1 MQIRQAKRT
10 KAKLKIGLQ
19 GPSGSGKTY
28 SALLLAYGITNDWSK
43 VLVIDTENNSADLYA
58 HLGNYK
64 VLPLEPPFT
73 PEKYIEA
80 IAFAE
85 KALLVADVASQNNAT
100 IETIA
105 TSAEPAVIIIDSI
118 SHEWEGQGGIL
129 DIHNSMAGNSFT
141 NWGKLTPRHNSFI
154 NKILQSKCH
163 VICNIRAKQD
173 YVLSDRNGKMVPE
186 KVGLKGV
193 TREGM
198 DYELTLVFE
207 LDIKNHAIATKD
219 RTGLFTGKPEFKINP
234 VIGRM
239 LLTWCETSDDSDDLV
254 KKIESSQ
261 SLEELIDIYNRN
273 PTAQQT
279 FKEQFIAKKKAL
291 QPKTD

>member
-80 IAFAE
+80 IECAE
-85 KALLVADVASQNNAT
+85 KSL
-100 IETIA
+100 IA
-105 TSAEPAVIIIDSI
+105 GTAESAETAVIVIDSI

-141 NWGKLTPRHNSFI
+141 NWGKLTPRHNAFI
-154 NKILQSKCH
+154 NKILQTKCH

-173 YVLSDRNGKMVPE
+173 YVLSEKNGKMVPE

-207 LDIKNHAIATKD
+207 LDIKNHAVATKD

-234 VIGRM
+234 VIGKW
-239 LLTWCETSDDSDDLV
+239 LLDWCEQGEPAENILQ
-254 KKIESSQ
+254 KIESST
-261 SLEELIDIYNRN
+261 SLEELIGIYNSH
-273 PTAQQT
+273 PEAQVPL
-279 FKEQFIAKKKAL
+279 KDQFLAKKKL
-291 QPKTD
+291 FTQQNNPS